1 MSCLRIRD
9 GKGGL
14 KAALAVVP
22 LLLALFPSVSL
33 AAGTAAVSVTA
44 TVLSKSVCRFD
55 SKSLA
60 LNFGNVDPGS
70 PTDAT
75 ATATIGFRCG
85 GSAPIATFAIVP
97 DVGLHGTGGFPR
109 MQNGTI
115 PSEFLPYFIALN
127 PATGNVP
134 KNTNQT
140 LTITGTIR
148 KSDFQDAYAGTYTD
162 TVVLLILP

>member
-1 MSCLRIRD
+1 LSCARKCG

-22 LLLALFPSVSL
+22 LLLVLFPSVSR
-33 AAGTAAVSVTA
+33 AASTAAVSVTA

-70 PTDAT
+70 PSDAT
-75 ATATIGFRCG
+75 AVATVGFRCG
-85 GSAPIATFAIVP
+85 GSAGTAVFAIVA
-97 DVGLHGTGGFPR
+97 DAGLHGTGGFPR

-115 PSEFLPYFIALN
+115 PSEVLPYFLALN
-127 PATGNVP
+127 PATGAVP

-148 KSDFQDAYAGTYTD
+148 RSDFQDAYVGTYID
-162 TVVLLILP
+162 TMVLLILP